1 VVTTATDLVLYA
13 AGVFPSP
20 GRDAHGPFGLSAAHQ
35 AVYGV
40 GGSYLTARLAPDRP
54 LQHALALGCLGVAL
68 STAGAIAMWDA
79 APPWFSLTAIA
90 MALPVHGRAEPFVS
104 AR

>member
-1 VVTTATDLVLYA
+1 
-13 AGVFPSP
+13 
-20 GRDAHGPFGLSAAHQ
+20 
-35 AVYGV
+35 
-40 GGSYLTARLAPDRP
+40 

-79 APPWFSLTAIA
+79 APPLFSLTAIA